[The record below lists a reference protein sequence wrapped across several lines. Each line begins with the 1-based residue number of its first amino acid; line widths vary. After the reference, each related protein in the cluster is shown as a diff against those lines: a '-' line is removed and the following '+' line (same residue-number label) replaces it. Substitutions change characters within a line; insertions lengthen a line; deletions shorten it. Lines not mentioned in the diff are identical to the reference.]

1 MSNVHSLLDGFI
13 LSNTRIESFQ
23 VDMSDIAKAECLGGG
38 GTNARRQL
46 SHLQGSHDAREGHKG
61 KGVVGQRQHM
71 DIGLLY
77 HENI

>member
-1 MSNVHSLLDGFI
+1 
-13 LSNTRIESFQ
+13 
-23 VDMSDIAKAECLGGG
+23 MSDIAKAECLGGG

-61 KGVVGQRQHM
+61 KAVVGQRQYM